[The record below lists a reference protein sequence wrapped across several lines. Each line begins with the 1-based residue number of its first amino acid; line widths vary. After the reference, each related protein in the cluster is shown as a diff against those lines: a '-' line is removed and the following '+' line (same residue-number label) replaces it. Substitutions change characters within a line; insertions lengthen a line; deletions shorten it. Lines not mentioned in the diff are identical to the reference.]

1 MSSREERN
9 RKIGERLRT
18 ARGSLRPERSQQWVV
33 TELAAGGIKR
43 TQEWLSKVERGT
55 RTLSAPDAQALAH
68 VLGVAAG
75 HLLGD
80 QDVTGRDLGAGL
92 RAFEEDLTERD
103 KEELLQIARL
113 KAELNREV
121 KRQGDSGEH

>member
-1 MSSREERN
+1 VN
-9 RKIGERLRT
+9 
-18 ARGSLRPERSQQWVV
+18 
-33 TELAAGGIKR
+33 ELAAGGIKR

-55 RTLSAPDAQALAH
+55 RTLSAPDAQALAQ

-80 QDVTGRDLGAGL
+80 QDVTGNDLGARL
-92 RAFEEDLTERD
+92 RALEDDLTDRD

-113 KAELNREV
+113 KAELNREA
-121 KRQGDSGEH
+121 KQQSD